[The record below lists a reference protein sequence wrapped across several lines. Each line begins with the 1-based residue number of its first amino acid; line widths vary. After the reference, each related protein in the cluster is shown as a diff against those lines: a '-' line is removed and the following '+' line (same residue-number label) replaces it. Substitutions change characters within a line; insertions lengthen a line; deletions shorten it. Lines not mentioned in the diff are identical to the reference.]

1 MCRQAFTFDPDLPWW
16 NRPHGSYMKFRSTV
30 ITGATGTAI
39 GDGAANTTAITSGC
53 ATAGIAARVA
63 SATAGGYSDWYLPSQ
78 DELNQLCKYA
88 RTQSTAVVDQAVPCN
103 GTGTLRGGFASD
115 SYWSSSQTLA
125 FNAWYQSLDNGN
137 RNYDPKNSALRV
149 RPVRAF

>member
-1 MCRQAFTFDPDLPWW
+1 
-16 NRPHGSYMKFRSTV
+16 MKFRSTV

-103 GTGTLRGGFASD
+103 GTGTLRGGFASVN
-115 SYWSSSQTLA
+115 YWSSSQDTA
-125 FNAWYQSLDNGN
+125 SDAWDQGLDDGFQ
-137 RNYDPKNSALRV
+137 YSGTKNDALRV